1 MSCEHDC
8 PAPPVFPKTVFNRAG
23 LDRIDYRIGTYAE
36 LRAHMLDA
44 IDKSPAL
51 QTWTHRGIDDPA
63 IALVESASIVADI
76 LTFYQSLYA
85 NEAYLATAQWRES
98 IVDLARLLGYRLAP
112 GLGGEGTF
120 GIGIKATSKAVTV
133 PQGFGLKAQI
143 EGGDKPAEFE
153 TSESITAYAH
163 LSRFRLYRPRSA
175 PPNIHAGDHRLEVQ
189 TVGGLADV
197 ASIGTWKP
205 KQGDRV
211 MLVDDA
217 DISATAEIVV
227 VDKVET
233 VLDRTIL
240 TFKGSLAV
248 NRGTTIKAYP
258 IKRSFRHFGHNA
270 PSQLTTVADGTV
282 TQEPTT
288 FKRTI
293 FGHTPSDDYY
303 SRIESTEMPLD
314 RQVDDLAV
322 GAKIVCQGSF

>member
-8 PAPPVFPKTVFNRAG
+8 PAPPVFPKTIFNRPG
-23 LDRIDYRIGTYAE
+23 LSRIDYRIGTYAE
-36 LRAHMLDA
+36 LRAHILDTL
-44 IDKSPAL
+44 DKSTAL
-51 QTWTHRGIDDPA
+51 QTWTHRGVDDPA
-63 IALVESASIVADI
+63 IAFVESASIVADI

-120 GIGIKATSKAVTV
+120 AIGIKPTSKAVTV

-143 EGGDKPAEFE
+143 EGGDKPADFE
-153 TSESITAYAH
+153 TSEAITAYAH
-163 LSRFRLYRPRSA
+163 LSRFHFYRPRSA
-175 PPNIHAGDHRLEVQ
+175 PPNIHSGDHRLEVQ
-189 TVGGLADV
+189 TVGGLSDV
-197 ASIGTWKP
+197 ASIATWKP

-217 DISATAEIVV
+217 DPLAIAEIVV

-233 VLDRTIL
+233 VLDRTLL
-240 TFKGSLAV
+240 TFKGSLNV

-270 PSQLTTVADGTV
+270 PSQLTTVVDGTV
-282 TQEPTT
+282 TQENIAYTRSV
-288 FKRTI
+288 FKTEN
-293 FGHTPSDDYY
+293 GGDYY
-303 SRIESTEMPLD
+303 SRLDKLEMPLD
-314 RQVDDLAV
+314 RQVDDLAL